1 MVAKK
6 SPSTSGFTADTIILG
21 KNGFYIG
28 HFGPQGVKIR
38 KSCKLIFFLEF
49 NYEHDACKK
58 SSLSPTFFSSKS
70 GNDSLGSCHHFR
82 YLFQYEN
89 KVKLYKLQC

>member
-21 KNGFYIG
+21 KNGFYFG

-49 NYEHDACKK
+49 NYKHDACKK

-70 GNDSLGSCHHFR
+70 GNDSLILMYDIKYHVRFFR
-82 YLFQYEN
+82 
-89 KVKLYKLQC
+89 

>member
-1 MVAKK
+1 MVKKK
-6 SPSTSGFTADTIILG
+6 SPSTSGFTADTIIHG
-21 KNGFYIG
+21 KNGFYFG

-58 SSLSPTFFSSKS
+58 SSLSPIFFSSKS
-70 GNDSLGSCHHFR
+70 GNDSLIGTNQNIGNQVYQSST
-82 YLFQYEN
+82 
-89 KVKLYKLQC
+89 KV